1 MNQKLYL
8 SVFLVAL
15 IIGLMAA
22 LQFRTTNF
30 IEQGVPLGR
39 SQELSVDLN
48 QLNAEKKQ
56 LETEVKD
63 LTQKIQQTTKGQAS
77 GRQDAY
83 PTLAKE
89 VLVGELKKA
98 RLGAGLTAVS
108 GPGIEITLDN
118 PSAEQNKGL
127 EDTMFAIRDEDLL
140 HLVNELN
147 GAGAEAVSING
158 QRILATSEIRWA
170 APFINVNLTRIAP
183 PYHILTIGSP
193 KNLTSALEISGGL
206 AEYLQSLGAKVKIQP
221 YENLTV
227 PGYTAPIEF
236 RYAKPTKGE

>member
-1 MNQKLYL
+1 MNRKIYL

-15 IIGLMAA
+15 VIGLMVA
-22 LQFRTTNF
+22 LQFRTTNS
-30 IEQGVPLGR
+30 IEQGVPLSR
-39 SQELSVDLN
+39 SQELSVELN
-48 QLNAEKKQ
+48 QLITEKKQ
-56 LETEVKD
+56 LESEIED
-63 LTQKIQQTTKGQAS
+63 LIQKIQQTTKGQAE
-77 GRQDAY
+77 
-83 PTLAKE
+83 AKE
-89 VLVGELKKA
+89 VLTEELKKT

-118 PSAEQNKGL
+118 PSAGQNKGPG
-127 EDTMFAIRDEDLL
+127 DTIFAIRDEDLL
-140 HLVNELN
+140 RLVNELN
-147 GAGAEAVSING
+147 GAGVEAMSING

-183 PYHILTIGSP
+183 PYHILAIGAP

-206 AEYLQSLGAKVKIQP
+206 AEYLQSLGAQVRIQS

-236 RYAKPTKGE
+236 RYAKPTKGD